1 MPASVAGCMTPQSEE
16 HSVTLYLN
24 LPLKWILAIASAC
37 RGTGDGAL
45 VAQSSPFSAPQE
57 SISEED

>member
-1 MPASVAGCMTPQSEE
+1 MTPQSEE